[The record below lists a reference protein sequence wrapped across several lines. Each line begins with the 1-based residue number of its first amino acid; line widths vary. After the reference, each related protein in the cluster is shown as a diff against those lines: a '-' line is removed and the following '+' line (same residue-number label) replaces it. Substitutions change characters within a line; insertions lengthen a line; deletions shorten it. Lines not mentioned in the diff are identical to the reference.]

1 MEKHPYI
8 INAGPSFDNLAPIE
22 SAPTFETAL
31 EKAHAIENASELENI
46 PPLVTEIVYMPEDD
60 VDINDVLYR
69 TTTTDDILVAIA
81 SWFAD
86 HPQAASDCRHYVE
99 RCDYIWLAKE
109 NLDGIF
115 GEEYDESYFDDIES
129 DEDDIIYPEDE
140 SVGKRIIT
148 VFDDDYMIQ
157 EGDIYYI
164 DKQKFTRIGIEP
176 KVGNYFKILI
186 VNKDEGLQ
194 IFRIVDTDQVW
205 AMCVKTDWP
214 TKYDSDK

>member
-1 MEKHPYI
+1 MENKTELTTYPYI
-8 INAGPSFDNLAPIE
+8 INAGQDQSNLEPVMAAE
-22 SAPTFETAL
+22 TLETAL
-31 EKAHAIENASELENI
+31 RKAHDIERTQHLFAE
-46 PPLVTEIVYMPEDD
+46 VVYMPEDD
-60 VDINDVLYR
+60 EDINDVMYR
-69 TTTTDDILVAIA
+69 TTTSDDILVAIS
-81 SWFAD
+81 SWFSD
-86 HPQAASDCRHYVE
+86 HPQAAADCRHYVE
-99 RCDYIWLAKE
+99 ECDYINLSE
-109 NLDGIF
+109 EVLDGIF
-115 GEEYDESYFDDIES
+115 GEEYDASYFDDIES

-140 SVGKRIIT
+140 SVGERIIT

-157 EGDIYYI
+157 EGSVYYV

-214 TKYDSDK
+214 TLKENK